1 MDELCGGAL
10 QLLSPLWDPPPTQ
23 ETFWHFPF
31 RGAHPLFL
39 CLLTWMSLLMY
50 KKSHRP
56 SSLNVCHFACII
68 INDASCQEIIRIAV
82 IISANC
88 KSKFVTGHVGQP
100 VSHLRTSLWW
110 QNQHLL
116 KRTLG
121 DISSRRSGDQNW
133 IFSRE
138 TFGTLPAVF
147 VATKPGILS
156 QTIKFS

>member
-100 VSHLRTSLWW
+100 VRPPPAEFVVTEPALKGHLGTYPAVVQATKTGYFHGRPLGPFRLSLW
-110 QNQHLL
+110 QPNQ
-116 KRTLG
+116 
-121 DISSRRSGDQNW
+121 
-133 IFSRE
+133 
-138 TFGTLPAVF
+138 VF
-147 VATKPGILS
+147 
-156 QTIKFS
+156 

>member
-39 CLLTWMSLLMY
+39 CLLTWMSLLMH

-100 VSHLRTSLWW
+100 VRPPPDKFVVTEPALIKKDTWGHIQPSFRRPKLDIFTGDLWDTSGCLCG
-110 QNQHLL
+110 NQT
-116 KRTLG
+116 RY
-121 DISSRRSGDQNW
+121 
-133 IFSRE
+133 F
-138 TFGTLPAVF
+138 
-147 VATKPGILS
+147 KPNH
-156 QTIKFS
+156 